1 MPFDIN
7 GVCYTCNHMF
17 SECNCCQTCGDIYC
31 RGNCGKIK
39 ARIAKEERESERDKI
54 LHDIWLEDKR
64 KESDE
69 RQKERQNH
77 IREATLE
84 AQKKCIYIL
93 KDLGIF
99 DNLPE
104 KYLERM
110 SDRPYA
116 AHEALIKASKLLDKC
131 GDKLDKEQIKSFFIF
146 LYEVCFHNE
155 TKLDNAIGII
165 DSGVFYLLLNMTVGD
180 LNNINSYLKLL
191 KKFFEMI
198 KSNNIDHNP
207 YVIDAANFF
216 TEYFEKNKLHIN
228 KKNSFNYWLYLLGH
242 PPKKYEVTNLRYL
255 LIGSCLGDSKTYKA
269 SYVLTTDRKKFLF
282 GFIPIKNVYT

>member
-1 MPFDIN
+1 
-7 GVCYTCNHMF
+7 MF
-17 SECNCCQTCGDIYC
+17 SECPGCCPGCNT
-31 RGNCGKIK
+31 RGGCHCPRTI
-39 ARIAKEERESERDKI
+39 ERKSERDKI
-54 LHDIWLEDKR
+54 LHDIWLEDKI

-69 RQKERQNH
+69 ERKELKAQ
-77 IREATLE
+77 IRKEELK
-84 AQKKCIYIL
+84 AQKKCIDIL
-93 KDLGIF
+93 KKLGIF
-99 DNLPE
+99 DNFPKE
-104 KYLERM
+104 YLKRM
-110 SDRPYA
+110 SDRPYPA
-116 AHEALIKASKLLDKC
+116 LEALIKASNLLETC
-131 GDKLDKEQIKSFFIF
+131 GDKLDKEQIKSIVIFI
-146 LYEVCFHNE
+146 YQVCFHNE
-155 TKLDNAIGII
+155 TKLDNATGII

-180 LNNINSYLKLL
+180 LNKINSYLKLL

-198 KSNNIDHNP
+198 KSNDIDHNP
-207 YVIDAANFF
+207 YVINAANFF